1 MRDSPGSR
9 PFTRRTATLASL
21 LMATSVAGG
30 SVVMPDSAQAGAQ
43 RASQSFKRPSLTL
56 KSRVR
61 SKLRRAAAEGDVLP
75 FTLRLRRP
83 YEGGAGDDVVA
94 LAWDDAATPW
104 PLDGTAPA
112 PGEAS
117 THLDG
122 ALTYEWD
129 YSADTTGY
137 ATQGTVETNIG
148 GGVSLTGTG
157 FPIAAPA
164 GASCSALA
172 ALDATGVSFTPAGA
186 RFGMLNPFSGEVS
199 GTLGLRTT
207 IRTRAV
213 PCGGDPA
220 TAPTA
225 LARPGRP
232 PPPPPPAPRGGP
244 PAPPPRARPGP
255 AAPAPPLPVAFN
267 GRFTMSP
274 AITSDGRIR
283 VGVLRVND
291 SAQTPQRTTFGFV
304 HACADPAA
312 ADGCDRRAFPVR
324 TKMVSFSAEG
334 LVGDAMPAAPADPA
348 PPAVA
353 APAAVLPSPGAPA
366 TL

>member
-30 SVVMPDSAQAGAQ
+30 SVVLADTAQAGAQ
-43 RASQSFKRPSLTL
+43 RASQSFKQPTLTL
-56 KSRVR
+56 KSKVR

-83 YEGGAGDDVVA
+83 YEGGPGDDVVA
-94 LAWDDAATPW
+94 LTWDDAATPW
-104 PLDGTAPA
+104 PLEGTAPA

-220 TAPTA
+220 PAPPA
-225 LARPGRP
+225 LART
-232 PPPPPPAPRGGP
+232 
-244 PAPPPRARPGP
+244 

-283 VGVLRVND
+283 VGILRVND
-291 SAQTPQRTTFGFV
+291 SAQSPQRTTFGFV

-324 TKMVSFSAEG
+324 TKIVSFSAEG

>member
-137 ATQGTVETNIG
+137 ATQGTVETNVG

-157 FPIAAPA
+157 FPIAATA

-186 RFGMLNPFSGEVS
+186 RFGMLNPFSGEV
-199 GTLGLRTT
+199 GGPLGRRTT
-207 IRTRAV
+207 TRPRAV
-213 PCGGDPA
+213 PGGGAPA
-220 TAPTA
+220 PAPTA
-225 LARPGRP
+225 LAR
-232 PPPPPPAPRGGP
+232 
-244 PAPPPRARPGP
+244 P

-283 VGVLRVND
+283 V
-291 SAQTPQRTTFGFV
+291 
-304 HACADPAA
+304 
-312 ADGCDRRAFPVR
+312 
-324 TKMVSFSAEG
+324 
-334 LVGDAMPAAPADPA
+334 
-348 PPAVA
+348 
-353 APAAVLPSPGAPA
+353 
-366 TL
+366 